1 MKIRHPALIEVL
13 SLGVSLL
20 IRFWMWTLRFRYVPL
35 ERPLDPRTDLDGKR
49 YLYAFW
55 HENMLVPA
63 FQFRDLGIA
72 VLISRHADGQ
82 LIARAIER
90 LGFTTVRGSS
100 TRGGVEA
107 IKGMIRQSQNG
118 HIAITPDGPKGPRRV
133 AQQGVSFI
141 ASLSGKEVIP
151 FGVGFARAWR
161 LKSWDRFVL
170 PVPFSRVVLMTG
182 KPLAVPSG
190 LDESDLEFW
199 RKTIQM
205 EMDRVQDAAD
215 RSVQGIRS
223 GPSAPLSKA
232 A

>member
-1 MKIRHPALIEVL
+1 MKIRHPALIEAL

-20 IRFWMWTLRFRYVPL
+20 IRFWMWTLRFRYIPL
-35 ERPLDPRTDLDGKR
+35 ERPLDPRKDLEGKR

-107 IKGMIRQSQNG
+107 VKGMIRQSQNG

-151 FGVGFARAWR
+151 FGVGFANAWR

-182 KPLAVPSG
+182 KPVAVPSG
-190 LDESDLEFW
+190 LDEPGLEAW
-199 RKTIQM
+199 RKTIQI
-205 EMDRVQDAAD
+205 EMDSLQDAAD
-215 RSVQGIRS
+215 RAVKGIGS
-223 GPSAPLSKA
+223 TPPAPLSKA